1 MYFWMDMFKIPCVN
15 IEVPGDKVAPH
26 LLHRLLLL
34 LPLHQVHVRC
44 KPGIFSKCSFSKK
57 YSVRLTQA
65 FARQI
70 LCEPNSRE
78 SDWPPGTMM
87 MRMMIH
93 KDELPVLPPKTSRAC
108 TDQGREFLVAEAQ
121 NQPTGSTCHHFWNLM
136 MMTNPLDC

>member
-34 LPLHQVHVRC
+34 LFVDQVHVRC
-44 KPGIFSKCSFSKK
+44 KPGIFSKCIFSKK
-57 YSVRLTQA
+57 NSVRLTQA
-65 FARQI
+65 FAHQI

-108 TDQGREFLVAEAQ
+108 TDQGREFLAAEAQ
-121 NQPTGSTCHHFWNLM
+121 NQPTGSTFYSIMIMMIMILHF
-136 MMTNPLDC
+136 